1 MYVDFNKMPAYSR
14 VWIYQAS
21 RSFSQ
26 AEKEL
31 VNNRLTAFCNG
42 WNTHG
47 NGMPSSFQI
56 LDDQVLILAVDESNL
71 GASGCSIDSSVKA
84 LRELENT
91 MGINL
96 TDQGKVSYKSADGKL
111 KVAPALGIKSKVIE
125 GEIAV
130 DTLVINPLIQRKAEL
145 KEVWISAGK
154 SWLNKYFP
162 N

>member
-1 MYVDFNKMPAYSR
+1 MYVDFNKMPANSR
-14 VWIYQAS
+14 VWIYQAG
-21 RSFSQ
+21 RSFTP

-31 VNNRLTAFCNG
+31 VSNRLKAFCDG

-47 NGMPSSFQI
+47 NGMPSSFEI

-91 MGINL
+91 LGINL
-96 TDQGKVSYKSADGKL
+96 TDQGKVSYKSTNGQL

-125 GEIAV
+125 GEIEAE
-130 DTLVINPLIQRKAEL
+130 TLVINPLIQRKEEL
-145 KEVWISAGK
+145 GNVWISAGK
-154 SWLNKYFP
+154 TWMNKYFP

>member
-1 MYVDFNKMPAYSR
+1 MYVDFNKMPPYSR
-14 VWIYQAS
+14 VWIYQAG
-21 RSFSQ
+21 RSFTPT
-26 AEKEL
+26 EKEL
-31 VNNRLTAFCNG
+31 VTNRLKAFCDG

-47 NGMPSSFQI
+47 NGMPSSFEI
-56 LDDQVLILAVDESNL
+56 LDDQVLILAVDESSL
-71 GASGCSIDSSVKA
+71 GASGCSIDSSVRT

-91 MGINL
+91 LGINL
-96 TDQGKVSYKSADGKL
+96 TDQGKVSYKSATGEL
-111 KVAPALGIKSKVIE
+111 KVAPALGIKSKVVE

-145 KEVWISAGK
+145 EDVWISAGK

>member
-1 MYVDFNKMPAYSR
+1 MYVDFNKMPDYSR
-14 VWIYQAS
+14 VWIYQAG
-21 RSFSQ
+21 RSFTTP
-26 AEKEL
+26 EKEL
-31 VNNRLTAFCNG
+31 ITNRLKAFCNG

-91 MGINL
+91 LGINL
-96 TDQGKVSYKSADGKL
+96 TDQGKVSYKSVDGGL
-111 KVAPALGIKSKVIE
+111 KVAPALGIKSKVID
-125 GEIAV
+125 GEIGA
-130 DTLVINPLIQRKAEL
+130 DTLVINPLIQRKEEL
-145 KEVWISAGK
+145 ENVWISAGK

>member
-1 MYVDFNKMPAYSR
+1 MYVDFNKMSANSR
-14 VWIYQAS
+14 VWIYQAG
-21 RSFSQ
+21 RSFTP

-31 VNNRLTAFCNG
+31 VTNRLKAFCDG

-56 LDDQVLILAVDESNL
+56 LDDQVLIMAVDESNL

-91 MGINL
+91 LGINL
-96 TDQGKVSYKSADGKL
+96 TDQGKVSYKSINGEL
-111 KVAPALGIKSKVIE
+111 KVASALGIKSKVIE
-125 GEIAV
+125 GEIEAE
-130 DTLVINPLIQRKAEL
+130 TLVINPLIQRKEEL
-145 KEVWISAGK
+145 ENVWISAGK

>member
-14 VWIYQAS
+14 VWIYQAG

-31 VNNRLTAFCNG
+31 VTHRMKTFCDG

-91 MGINL
+91 LGINL
-96 TDQGKVSYKSADGKL
+96 TDQGKVSYKSADGGL

-125 GEIAV
+125 GEIGA
-130 DTLVINPLIQRKAEL
+130 DTLVINPLIQRKSEL
-145 KEVWISAGK
+145 EDVWISAGK

>member
-14 VWIYQAS
+14 VWIYQAG
-21 RSFSQ
+21 RSFTSS
-26 AEKEL
+26 EKEL
-31 VNNRLTAFCNG
+31 VTNRLTAFCNG

-91 MGINL
+91 LGINL
-96 TDQGKVSYKSADGKL
+96 TDQGKVSYKSTTGEL
-111 KVAPALGIKSKVIE
+111 KVTPALGIKSKVIE
-125 GEIAV
+125 GEIEA

-145 KEVWISAGK
+145 ENVWISAGNT
-154 SWLNKYFP
+154 WLNKYFP

>member
-14 VWIYQAS
+14 VWIYQAG
-21 RSFSQ
+21 RSFTT

-31 VNNRLTAFCNG
+31 VTNRLKAFCDG

-56 LDDQVLILAVDESNL
+56 LDDQVLIMAVDESNL

-91 MGINL
+91 LGINL
-96 TDQGKVSYKSADGKL
+96 TDQGKVSYKSINGEL
-111 KVAPALGIKSKVIE
+111 KVASALGIKSKVIE
-125 GEIAV
+125 GEIEAE
-130 DTLVINPLIQRKAEL
+130 TLVINPLIQRKEEL
-145 KEVWISAGK
+145 ENVWISAGK

>member
-1 MYVDFNKMPAYSR
+1 MYVDFNNMPDYSR
-14 VWIYQAS
+14 VWIYQAG

-31 VNNRLTAFCNG
+31 VTNRLTAFCNG

-91 MGINL
+91 LGINL
-96 TDQGKVSYKSADGKL
+96 TDQGKVSYKSVDGKL
-111 KVAPALGIKSKVIE
+111 QVAPALGI
-125 GEIAV
+125 
-130 DTLVINPLIQRKAEL
+130 
-145 KEVWISAGK
+145 
-154 SWLNKYFP
+154 
-162 N
+162 

>member
-14 VWIYQAS
+14 VWIYQAG
-21 RSFSQ
+21 RSFTSS
-26 AEKEL
+26 EKEL
-31 VNNRLTAFCNG
+31 VTNRLTAFCNG

-91 MGINL
+91 LGINL
-96 TDQGKVSYKSADGKL
+96 TDQGKVSYKSITGEL
-111 KVAPALGIKSKVIE
+111 KVAPALGIKSKVVE
-125 GEIAV
+125 GEIES

-145 KEVWISAGK
+145 GNVWISAGK
-154 SWLNKYFP
+154 SWMNKYFP